1 MATAL
6 QKVSNYVNENKQVY
20 RDPRNILTLVLWGL
34 ALGLHAFLIP
44 RLISE
49 LYHDFKNR
57 K

>member
-1 MATAL
+1 MATTF
-6 QKVSNYVNENKQVY
+6 QKVTDHVNENVHIY
-20 RDPRNILTLVLWGL
+20 RDPRNMITLVLWGL

>member
-6 QKVSNYVNENKQVY
+6 QKVSNYVNENKQAY
-20 RDPRNILTLVLWGL
+20 RDPRNMVTLVLWGL

-49 LYHDFKNR
+49 LYQDFKNR

>member
-1 MATAL
+1 MATTF
-6 QKVSNYVNENKQVY
+6 QKVTDHVNENVHIY
-20 RDPRNILTLVLWGL
+20 RDPRNMVTLVLWGL